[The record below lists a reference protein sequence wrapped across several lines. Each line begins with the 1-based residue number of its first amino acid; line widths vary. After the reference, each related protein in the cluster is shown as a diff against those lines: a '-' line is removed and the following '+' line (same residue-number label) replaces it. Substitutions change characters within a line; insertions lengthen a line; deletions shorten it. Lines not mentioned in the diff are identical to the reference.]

1 MRKQTKNI
9 TIRLTPNDYIIMQ
22 NKVKKSGLTQAEY
35 LRQAVLN
42 TRIISTSG
50 IVSIMPEFARIGNN
64 INQIAKKCNQGY
76 LPTLEEIKKQSLE
89 LNKIFGEIRNFIRGK
104 SAEAKISFS
113 SKRQMEETIINL
125 IEKYSSGS
133 DNYGDN

>member
-9 TIRLTPNDYIIMQ
+9 TIRLTPNDYIVMQ

-35 LRQAVLN
+35 LRQAALN

-50 IVSIMPEFARIGNN
+50 IVSIMPEFARVGNN
-64 INQIAKKCNQGY
+64 INQIAKKCNQDCQ
-76 LPTLEEIKKQSLE
+76 PTFEEIKKQSIE
-89 LNKIFGEIRNFIRGK
+89 LNKIFEEIRNFVRGK
-104 SAEAKISFS
+104 SAEAKIPFS
-113 SKRQMEETIINL
+113 SKKQMEETIINL

-133 DNYGDN
+133 DSYGDN